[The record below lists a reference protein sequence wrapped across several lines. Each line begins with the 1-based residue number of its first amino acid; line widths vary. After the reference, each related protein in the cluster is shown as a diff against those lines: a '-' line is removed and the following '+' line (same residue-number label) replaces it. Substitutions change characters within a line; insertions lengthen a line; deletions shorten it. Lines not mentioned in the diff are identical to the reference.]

1 MRNLFLVGKLFT
13 FSPDSTLKKLISP
26 LCDPVATRSPS
37 GLNLAFQDS
46 TGAAVIDLI
55 SRPLFSKSQIR
66 ILESIEVE
74 TRPNHKMLDLDL
86 TF

>member
-1 MRNLFLVGKLFT
+1 
-13 FSPDSTLKKLISP
+13 
-26 LCDPVATRSPS
+26 
-37 GLNLAFQDS
+37 LAFQDS

>member
-1 MRNLFLVGKLFT
+1 
-13 FSPDSTLKKLISP
+13 
-26 LCDPVATRSPS
+26 
-37 GLNLAFQDS
+37 LAFQDS

-55 SRPLFSKSQIR
+55 SCPLFSKSQIR